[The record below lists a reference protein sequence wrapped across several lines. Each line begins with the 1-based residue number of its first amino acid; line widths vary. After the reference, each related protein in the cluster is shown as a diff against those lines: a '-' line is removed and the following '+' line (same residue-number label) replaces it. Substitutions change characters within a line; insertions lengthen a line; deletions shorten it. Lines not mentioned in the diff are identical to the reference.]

1 MSKAYQVQF
10 VLPVNNPE
18 DNVVRTRKRGVI
30 HFEVPINHPD
40 INNLG
45 IQKLLEVAHDT
56 EKLTLLT
63 PLNNKTGLSKSK
75 KSSKASEQP
84 ETEPS

>member
-10 VLPVNNPE
+10 KMPCEQPENNIT
-18 DNVVRTRKRGVI
+18 RTLKRGVV

-45 IQKLLEVAHDT
+45 IQKLLEVAVDT
-56 EKLTLLT
+56 TKVTLLT
-63 PLNNKTGLSKSK
+63 PLNKKKTLAKD
-75 KSSKASEQP
+75 
-84 ETEPS
+84 